1 MIEVIIKNLNKTVTV
16 KEGTTLAELKDMVY
30 PIGSGVKGQGSRI
43 IGATVNNVASGL
55 ATPLFQNKTV
65 RFVTVADQ
73 EGREIYLNSLTMVLS
88 KAVSDSIRNGSFI
101 IEHSISGGYFVRI
114 FHGQHVVTKLKGEIV
129 KRKMAQIINADIP
142 FYTFSKPTPDV
153 VKLMESKGN
162 SAAADILKFRKSY
175 YTTYYQLADT
185 AEYVT
190 TGTVPSTSYLKV
202 FDLQPYYD
210 GWLLQ
215 LPNPKKPDEV
225 TPLTLMPRLYNT
237 YKNNWSLEHKARLT
251 GVAELNN
258 LKESDVP
265 TMIMLSEA
273 LHEKNIVRISDK
285 ITSNSKIKV
294 VLIAGPSSSGKT
306 TFSKRLSVQL
316 ATSGVKPVPLSLDN
330 YFVNRNMNP
339 IDENGQLDF
348 ESLYSLD
355 LEKFYA
361 DLEGL
366 IKGETVETPVY
377 NFETGL
383 RNEASVPMKLN
394 DSEVLIIEGTH
405 ALNPELT
412 KTLPQKA
419 LFKIF
424 VSALNTM
431 SLNDHIC
438 IAADDTRLLR
448 RIIRDYKYRGYSAED
463 TILRW
468 PSVRRGEFKWI
479 DPFMEEADE
488 MFNSTLL
495 FELAATSRQA
505 LPLLM
510 EVPHYSDAYPIAN
523 RLRTMLRFI
532 KPINFNSIP
541 ATSLLREFLGGSGF
555 KY

>member
-16 KEGTTLAELKDMVY
+16 KEGTTLAELKDMAY
-30 PIGSGVKGQGSRI
+30 PIGSGVKGQGSGV
-43 IGATVNNVASGL
+43 IGATLNNVASGL

-65 RFVTVADQ
+65 KFVTVADQ
-73 EGREIYLNSLTMVLS
+73 EGRDIYLNSLTLVLS
-88 KAVSDSIRNGSFI
+88 KAVSDTIRNGSFI

-114 FHGQHVVTKLKGEIV
+114 FHGQHVATRLKGEIV
-129 KRKMAQIINADIP
+129 KRKMAQIIDADIP
-142 FYTFSKPTPDV
+142 FQSFSKPTPDV
-153 VKLMESKGN
+153 VKLMEEKGN
-162 SAAADILKFRKSY
+162 MQAANLLKFRKSY
-175 YTTYYQLADT
+175 YTTYYQLDKT
-185 AEYVT
+185 VDYVV

-215 LPNPKKPDEV
+215 IPDAKKTDVV
-225 TPLTLMPRLYNT
+225 TPFTLMPRLYNT
-237 YKNNWSLEHKARLT
+237 YKNNWGLEHKARLT
-251 GVAELNN
+251 GIAELNN
-258 LKESDVP
+258 ITEDNVP
-265 TMIMLSEA
+265 LMIMLSEA

-355 LEKFYA
+355 LNKFYA

-366 IKGETVETPVY
+366 IKGEMVETPVY

-383 RNEASVPMKLN
+383 RNETHVPMKLN
-394 DSEVLIIEGTH
+394 DSEVLVIEGTH

-412 KTLPQKA
+412 KALPQKA

-505 LPLLM
+505 LPLLL

-532 KPINFNSIP
+532 KPINFNNIP
-541 ATSLLREFLGGSGF
+541 STSLLREFLGGSGF

>member
-1 MIEVIIKNLNKTVTV
+1 MIEVVVKNLGKTLNLA
-16 KEGTTLAELKDMVY
+16 EGTSLAELRDMLY
-30 PIGSGVKGQGSRI
+30 PHNKYSI

-55 ATPLFQNKTV
+55 STKLFQNKTV
-65 RFVTVADQ
+65 RFVTVADP
-73 EGREIYLNSLTMVLS
+73 EGREIYLNSLTLVLG
-88 KAVSDSIRNGSFI
+88 KAVSDTIKHGSFI
-101 IEHSISGGYFVRI
+101 IEHSISNGYFVRI
-114 FHGQHVVTKLKGEIV
+114 FDGPIAVLHVTGNIIKK
-129 KRKMAQIINADIP
+129 KMRQIIENDIP
-142 FYTFSKPTPDV
+142 FQSFSKPTVEV
-153 VKLMESKGN
+153 VKLMEDRGN
-162 SAAADILKFRKSY
+162 TAAANLLKFRKSF
-175 YTTYYQLADT
+175 YTTYYKLDET
-185 AEYVT
+185 VDYVV

-202 FDLQPYYD
+202 FDLQPYND

-215 LPNPKKPDEV
+215 LPDPKSEDTV
-225 TPLTLMPRLYNT
+225 MPLVDMPRLYNT

-251 GVAELNN
+251 GIAELNN
-258 LKESDVP
+258 ISKDNLPV
-265 TMIMLSEA
+265 MIMISEA
-273 LHEKNIVRISDK
+273 RHEKNIVRISDK
-285 ITSNSKIKV
+285 ITSDSKIKV

-316 ATSGVKPVPLSLDN
+316 AASGVKPVPLSLDN

-355 LEKFYA
+355 LPKFYA

-366 IKGETVETPVY
+366 IKGECVNTPVY

-383 RNEASVPMKLN
+383 RNETPVPLKLN

-412 KTLPQKA
+412 KTLPEKA

-438 IAADDTRLLR
+438 IPADDTRLLR
-448 RIIRDYKYRGYSAED
+448 RIIRDFKYRGYSAED

-468 PSVRRGEFKWI
+468 PSVRRGEVKWI
-479 DPFMEEADE
+479 DPFQEEADE
-488 MFNSTLL
+488 MFNSSLL

-505 LPLLM
+505 IPLLM
-510 EVPHYSDAYPIAN
+510 EVPHYSDAYPIAY

-532 KPINFNSIP
+532 QPINFNDIP